1 MRCSDYAPASWI
13 SSEAVSVTQFSVRS
27 LPVFCGRIYHRKSP
41 TRSWCWIHRPP
52 HLLDIPWYRSHKNRK
67 NYIHHKG
74 MYGPC
79 SWDFLDAFCMVKTCN
94 QQKTKVNPS
103 PLRFRALASRPRFQP
118 AASWPSRMW
127 HRVGMAQWGGSTK
140 WTTFLFVLNFLTF
153 QFFW

>member
-127 HRVGMAQWGGSTK
+127 HRVGMDQWGGSTK
-140 WTTFLFVLNFLTF
+140 LQSVIFRLF
-153 QFFW
+153 